1 MAFVTFGE
9 TVRMDLSGPRMLR
22 YIRECLSAEK
32 FVAMIKLRELNS
44 RMNDF
49 YDLWLMSRQS
59 TFDGGIL

>member
-1 MAFVTFGE
+1 
-9 TVRMDLSGPRMLR
+9 MLR
-22 YIRECLSAEK
+22 YTGECLSAEK